1 MAKEFYAPSGIL
13 DALEDQVDY
22 TFTYKE
28 GNPIPVGCK
37 ICGSSMNLTTNNVTC
52 TICPVCAKKIKEL
65 IDLLPAIK
73 AALKIH
79 GLV

>member
-28 GNPIPVGCK
+28 GDPIPVKCK
-37 ICGSSMNLTTNNVTC
+37 ICGTNMNLTTKNITC
-52 TICPVCAKKIKEL
+52 TICPSCATKIKEL

-79 GLV
+79 GLS